1 MGRRGV
7 SLSRE
12 CQYSYADLFEAVRG
26 RAWTQAEQRE
36 FEALMQPQR
45 NAWVKDLAGASGGTV
60 GTEDRVGTD
69 GEIYTAFWL

>member
-1 MGRRGV
+1 MG
-7 SLSRE
+7 RE

-26 RAWTQAEQRE
+26 RTWNESERLQ
-36 FEALMQPQR
+36 FESLTQPQR

-69 GEIYTAFWL
+69 GQTYTAFWLS

>member
-1 MGRRGV
+1 MG
-7 SLSRE
+7 RE

-26 RAWTQAEQRE
+26 RTWTDAERGA
-36 FEALMQPQR
+36 FEALTQPQR

-69 GEIYTAFWL
+69 GQTYTAFWLVDGK